1 MAKQVHISRKGI
13 QVAFPA
19 GYMNR
24 ATRRRMEKM
33 RKYGMPAVIAK
44 SVESQR
50 K

>member
-1 MAKQVHISRKGI
+1 MQQVHIGRKGI
-13 QVAFPA
+13 YVTFPA

-24 ATRRRMEKM
+24 ATRRRMAKM

-44 SVESQR
+44 SIEDSE